1 MALERP
7 YEKEQVE
14 RNAALERQARRDYW
28 RDILRTMLHIAFWV
42 AAGLA
47 LLGAA
52 LHTHDAAIGRVLW
65 LAGQTVWLS
74 GVLFSLLAAY
84 RRGTRR
90 GDW

>member
-7 YEKEQVE
+7 YEQEQMV

-28 RDILRTMLHIAFWV
+28 RDIFRTMLHLAFWV
-42 AAGLA
+42 AVGLV
-47 LLGAA
+47 LLGSA
-52 LHTHDAAIGRVLW
+52 LHTHDAVLGHILW

-84 RRGTRR
+84 RRGSRR